1 MTGRALWPY
10 LLVIAAVVAG
20 RLLQHTFPRLR
31 NRTGTPWGEPEVT
44 RGREVSGLVLLVVL
58 FAGASLAAY
67 ACPFP
72 RLE

>member
-1 MTGRALWPY
+1 MSRSFWPY
-10 LLVIAAVVAG
+10 LLVIAAVVAA
-20 RLLQHTFPRLR
+20 RLLQHRFPWIR

-58 FAGASLAAY
+58 FAGASLVAY

-72 RLE
+72 RIE

>member
-1 MTGRALWPY
+1 MSRSLWPY

-58 FAGASLAAY
+58 FAGALLAAY

-72 RLE
+72 RIE